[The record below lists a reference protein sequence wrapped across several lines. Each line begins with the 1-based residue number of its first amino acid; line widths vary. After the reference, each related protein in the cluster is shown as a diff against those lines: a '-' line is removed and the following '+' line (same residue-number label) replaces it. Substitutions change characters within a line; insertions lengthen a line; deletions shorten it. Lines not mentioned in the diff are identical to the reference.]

1 MFESFEYIS
10 ISLWQNYTLS
20 LDLVFFLPEVHSHFT
35 MTKKVKVKFS
45 IKIQM
50 MIKYTN
56 RYSGL
61 WEMRKSMIEFPMTFL
76 NSQIWRKVLTIKVRS
91 SRSLTNPHWE
101 ELQWVL
107 ISISPVVIWSG
118 LLSFCEFSQKPFN
131 QNWVQHY
138 FDVWHKK
145 DLADVRLEI
154 GLQLNTCNRLKITL

>member
-1 MFESFEYIS
+1 MTKLYPLFRFS
-10 ISLWQNYTLS
+10 
-20 LDLVFFLPEVHSHFT
+20 FFLPEVHSHFM

-61 WEMRKSMIEFPMTFL
+61 WEMRKSLIEFPMTFL

-91 SRSLTNPHWE
+91 SRSLTNPNWE
-101 ELQWVL
+101 ELPCVL
-107 ISISPVVIWSG
+107 ISISPVFNWFG
-118 LLSFCEFSQKPFN
+118 LLSLCKFSQTPLN
-131 QNWVQHY
+131 QNWVKNY

-154 GLQLNTCNRLKITL
+154 GLQLDTCNRLKITL